1 MPMSCEPVTA
11 MLNTLFAAISCRFG
25 TTDGTVTASVVPK
38 NWLAVAKKML
48 IAMSP
53 PKWSRDSRNAMASTM
68 RMTFV

>member
-11 MLNTLFAAISCRFG
+11 MLKTLFADISWSFD

-48 IAMSP
+48 MAMRP
-53 PKWSRDSRNAMASTM
+53 TKWSRETRNAMASSM
-68 RMTFV
+68 RATFV